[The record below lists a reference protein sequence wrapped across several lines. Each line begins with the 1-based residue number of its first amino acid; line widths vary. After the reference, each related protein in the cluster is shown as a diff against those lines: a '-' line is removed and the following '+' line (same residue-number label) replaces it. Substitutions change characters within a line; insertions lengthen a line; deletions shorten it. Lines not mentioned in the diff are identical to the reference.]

1 MPGAIG
7 VATNCHT
14 RIWIFYENLENHLT
28 NFTLSMCR
36 VVSLRKP
43 DREGGCRYR
52 SVSGIKSFRSP
63 RHPPYGQVSASV
75 TKAIFSIDESVLFAV
90 SVQEF
95 LKEAL
100 VGKRRQIVF
109 GSEFEKNRH

>member
-1 MPGAIG
+1 M
-7 VATNCHT
+7 
-14 RIWIFYENLENHLT
+14 
-28 NFTLSMCR
+28 
-36 VVSLRKP
+36 
-43 DREGGCRYR
+43 REGAAIARFLESNHFGALGTLPHGR
-52 SVSGIKSFRSP
+52 
-63 RHPPYGQVSASV
+63 VSASV